1 MSKNSPEKKLFL
13 IDAFAIIF
21 RSYFAFGNNQRY
33 NSEGLNTSVTLG
45 FANTLL
51 EILNKQKPSHIA
63 VVFDMPGKTF
73 RSDIYPDYK
82 AHRSETPEDIIAS
95 IPYVKKLIE
104 GFNIPMLGEVGFEAD
119 DVIGTV
125 SKMAEKEGFQTFMMT
140 PDKDFAQL
148 VSENIFMY
156 KPARS
161 SNPAEVWGVPEVKEK
176 FQIEHPQQVIDI
188 LGLWGDSADNI
199 PGIPG
204 IGEKT
209 SKKLI
214 SKYGSIE
221 ELLKNTDD
229 LKGKQKEN
237 VIKFGE
243 QGLLSKKLAT
253 IELNVPVE
261 VDFDAMIV
269 DNWDEEKLLDIF
281 SEMEFRF
288 LAQRVLGVDILKVD
302 KNKVSE
308 KKKSKDL
315 ISVKPESATKSKPLN
330 GQMDLFGG
338 GLIETENEDFSNDE
352 MKTIED
358 AKPTYKLVDGSYDI
372 TAFIDKLS
380 KQKSFCFD
388 TETTGLDTQI
398 AEIIGI
404 SFCWKSGEGYY
415 VNIPEGKEQE
425 IMNAFKDVFSNKKSE
440 KIAQNLKYDINI
452 LKRYGIE
459 VQGHLFDT
467 MIAHYLLEPDL
478 KHGMDYLAE
487 TYLNYKPISI
497 ESLIGKK
504 GKNQLSMRDVDL
516 KKLTN
521 YAVEDADIT
530 WQLKAL
536 FSNRLEKKK
545 VKDLFY
551 NIEMPLVSVLST
563 MENNGISLNS
573 ETLNEFSKELEIE
586 ITALEKSVLDK
597 AGKDFNVGSPKQL
610 GEVLFD
616 DLKIDIK
623 AKKTKSGQYSTSEET
638 LQKLAGKHPII
649 EDILNFRQLKKL
661 KSTYVDALPILVNE
675 RTNKIHTTYNQTVA
689 STGRLA
695 SINPN
700 LQNIPIK
707 SEKGREVRKAF
718 VPSEG
723 NELYAAD
730 YSQVELRLMAAM
742 SGDENMVAAFQAN
755 QDIHS
760 ATAAKVFNVKLD
772 DVTREM
778 RGKAKMVN
786 FGIIYG
792 ISAFGLSQRLNIKRK
807 EAKGLI
813 DEYFKNYPGVKRFM
827 EDSIDNAK
835 EVGYVQTIMKRKR
848 FLKDINSSNAIV
860 RGYAERNAI
869 NAPIQGSA
877 ADVIKIAMIN
887 IHKAMKDQNLK
898 SKMLLQVHDELV
910 FDVVP
915 EEKELLPTLVK
926 DKMENAVKT
935 IVPLTVEGAF
945 GKTWLEA
952 H

>member
-1 MSKNSPEKKLFL
+1 MSSNSPEKKLFL

-33 NSEGLNTSVTLG
+33 NSEGVNTSVTLG

-51 EILNKQKPSHIA
+51 EIINKQKPSHIA

-73 RSDIYPDYK
+73 RNDMFPDYK
-82 AHRSETPEDIIAS
+82 AHRNETPEDIITS
-95 IPYVKKLIE
+95 IPYVKQLIE
-104 GFNIPMLGEVGFEAD
+104 GFNIPMLGEVGYEAD

-161 SNPAEVWGVPEVKEK
+161 GKPAEVWGIPEVQEK
-176 FQIEHPQQVIDI
+176 FQIERPEQVIDI
-188 LGLWGDSADNI
+188 LGLWGDAADNI

-221 ELLKNTDD
+221 ELLQNTDD

-237 VIKFGE
+237 VINFGE

-261 VDFDAMIV
+261 VDFDNMLI
-269 DNWDEEKLLDIF
+269 DNWDEEKLLAIF

-288 LAQRVLGVDILKVD
+288 LAQRVLGVDIV
-302 KNKVSE
+302 
-308 KKKSKDL
+308 KKAPAEQKT
-315 ISVKPESATKSKPLN
+315 TKSKGTAKDTAAS
-330 GQMDLFGG
+330 GQMDLFGAA
-338 GLIETENEDFSNDE
+338 IETEEDDFSDDE
-352 MKTIED
+352 IKTIAD
-358 AKPTYKLVDGSYDI
+358 AKPKYQLVDGNFEI
-372 TAFIDKLS
+372 TAFIEKLS

-388 TETTGLDTQI
+388 TETTGLDTQV
-398 AEIIGI
+398 AEIIGM

-415 VNIPEGKEQE
+415 VNIPVGKEQE
-425 IMNAFKDVFSNKKSE
+425 VMNAFKEVFANEATE

-452 LKRYGIE
+452 LKRYGVE
-459 VQGHLFDT
+459 VKGDLFDT
-467 MIAHYLLEPDL
+467 MIAHYLLEPDM
-478 KHGMDYLAE
+478 KHGMDFLAE
-487 TYLNYKPISI
+487 TYLNYRPISI
-497 ESLIGKK
+497 EELIGKK

-516 KKLTN
+516 KKLTD
-521 YAVEDADIT
+521 YATEDADIT

-536 FSNRLEKKK
+536 FSNRLETKK
-545 VKDLFY
+545 VKELFY
-551 NIEMPLVSVLST
+551 DIEMPLVSVLST
-563 MENNGISLNS
+563 MECNGISLNS
-573 ETLNEFSKELEIE
+573 STLNEFSKELEAE
-586 ITALEKSVLDK
+586 ITSLEKSVIEQ
-597 AGKDFNVGSPKQL
+597 AGKEFNVGSPKQL

-616 DLKIDIK
+616 ELKIDEK

-649 EDILNFRQLKKL
+649 EEILTFRQLKKL
-661 KSTYVDALPILVNE
+661 KSTYVDALPLLVNE
-675 RTNKIHTTYNQTVA
+675 RTDKIHTTYSQAVA
-689 STGRLA
+689 ATGRL
-695 SINPN
+695 SSVNPN

-707 SEKGREVRKAF
+707 TEKGREVRKAF
-718 VPSEG
+718 VPTEG
-723 NELYAAD
+723 NSLYAAD
-730 YSQVELRLMAAM
+730 YSQVELRLMAEM
-742 SGDENMVAAFQAN
+742 SKDENMVAAFQAN
-755 QDIHS
+755 HDIHS
-760 ATAAKVFNVKLD
+760 ATAAKVFDVPMEE
-772 DVTREM
+772 VTREM

-827 EDSIDNAK
+827 EDSVDNAK

-887 IHKAMKDQNLK
+887 IDKAMKEQNLK
-898 SKMLLQVHDELV
+898 SKMILQVHDELV

-915 EEKELLPTLVK
+915 EEKEIIPTLVK
-926 DKMENAVKT
+926 DKMENAIET
-935 IVPLTVEGAF
+935 SVPLTVEGAF
-945 GKTWLEA
+945 GETWLEA